1 MHPPAR
7 ETGDSHCLETPF
19 LHVPTF
25 YSLES
30 GFSIA
35 SRNKVLDSGHGNR
48 LWLLSCS
55 QSLGW
60 VLLRLFR
67 TSLKSLRCLY
77 TNRFASSAHSMG
89 RGAGGRP
96 LEPFLGAAP
105 RGPLRQSVVLGV
117 LQNLTSQKK
126 QTYKAKELG
135 SLCRM
140 QKYNR
145 GRRNHQRQW
154 P

>member
-1 MHPPAR
+1 
-7 ETGDSHCLETPF
+7 
-19 LHVPTF
+19 
-25 YSLES
+25 
-30 GFSIA
+30 
-35 SRNKVLDSGHGNR
+35 
-48 LWLLSCS
+48 
-55 QSLGW
+55 
-60 VLLRLFR
+60 
-67 TSLKSLRCLY
+67 
-77 TNRFASSAHSMG
+77 MG
-89 RGAGGRP
+89 RGGGRP

-105 RGPLRQSVVLGV
+105 RWPLQQSVVLSV
-117 LQNLTSQKK
+117 LQKLTSQKK